1 MSLAKRSQKVG
12 MPPGTLVHV
21 GTQRFHT
28 PKITIF
34 DYNKHAFQEKVV
46 SSVEEC
52 VKFKKTSTVTWINVD
67 GVHDK
72 TLIETFGK
80 HFGFHPLL
88 LEDVMN
94 TDQRLKMDD
103 YGNHLFIVLK
113 MIYVHHSTHQL
124 VEEQVSIIIG
134 PNYIFTFQEKSD
146 DADVFDLIRNRIRQG
161 KASVRENGPDFLA
174 YSLIDA
180 IVDHYFI
187 VLEKISERI
196 ETIEE
201 TLLVNPTADTL
212 RSIHELKRQTIKI
225 RKSLWPLREV
235 ILGLER
241 LGSGLIKKQ
250 TMPYLRDVYDH
261 TIQLIDTIETQR
273 DVMGGMIDVYLS
285 STSNKLNEVMKFL
298 TVIGTIFIPITWI
311 TGIYGM
317 NFRHFPELEWK
328 YSYFVVVGI
337 MITIAFCMMLY
348 FKKKKWL

>member
-1 MSLAKRSQKVG
+1 MSLSKRSQKAG

-21 GTQRFHT
+21 GEQRFHT
-28 PKITIF
+28 PKITVF
-34 DYNKHAFQEKVV
+34 DYSRHTFQEKAA

-52 VKFKKTSTVTWINVD
+52 IKFKKTATVTWINID

-72 TLIETFGK
+72 KLIETFGK
-80 HFGFHPLL
+80 HFGFHPLM
-88 LEDVMN
+88 LEDIMN
-94 TDQRLKMDD
+94 TDQRLKIDD
-103 YGNHLFIVLK
+103 YGDHLFIVLK
-113 MIYVHHSTHQL
+113 MIYLHPATHHP
-124 VEEQVSIIIG
+124 VEEQVSIILG
-134 PNYIFTFQEKSD
+134 PNYLFTFQEKADES
-146 DADVFDLIRNRIRQG
+146 DVFDVIRNRIRQG
-161 KASVRENGPDFLA
+161 KASLRENGSDFLA

-180 IVDHYFI
+180 IVDHYFL

-201 TLLVNPTADTL
+201 SLLVNPTAATL
-212 RSIHELKRQTIKI
+212 RSIHELKRQTIRI

-235 ILGLER
+235 VLGLER
-241 LGSGLIKKQ
+241 LGSGLIKKS
-250 TMPYLRDVYDH
+250 TMPYLRDIYDH

-298 TVIGTIFIPITWI
+298 TVIGTIFIPLTWI

-317 NFRHFPELEWK
+317 NFRYLPELEWK
-328 YSYFVVVGI
+328 YSYFAVLGVMVLLGVI
-337 MITIAFCMMLY
+337 MFFY